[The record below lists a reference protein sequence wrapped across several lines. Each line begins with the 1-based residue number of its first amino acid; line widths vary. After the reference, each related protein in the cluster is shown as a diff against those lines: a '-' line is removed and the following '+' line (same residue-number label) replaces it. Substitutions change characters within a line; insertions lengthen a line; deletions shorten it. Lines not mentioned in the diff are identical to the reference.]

1 MVPPPPPHPKPLEV
15 FDMASALAPTN
26 IAVVKYWGKDAARG
40 GNTPI
45 NSSASLTLDPNDL
58 RAETVMVASPELR
71 SDELYLNGRKVDV
84 KGDGTHAKRLRRCL
98 ATMRRRCAKAKHPPR
113 SSRATSSE
121 ELSRWGVRVV
131 SRNTFP
137 TAAGLASSAA
147 GYAALVRCASELYGV
162 RDTPAFSLS
171 ATAREGSGS
180 ACRSL
185 DGGLVAWRKG
195 CRADRADSKAEQLFD
210 ERHWPDLR
218 CVIIVA
224 SAAEKETPSTEGM
237 QRSVATSPFLTHRAE
252 AVAEP
257 RLLDLQKAFRQR
269 NFERFGELTMRDSNS
284 FHATCLDTFPPIF
297 YLNEVSKRAI
307 TCVHAFN
314 AAQKRTRAAYTF
326 DAGPNAVVFC
336 ENETA
341 ADAFA
346 ALAATCFLGA
356 DLSRRGLR
364 GLTNAPEKLARACRA
379 NPPSDALLG
388 ACGDKRGG
396 ATMMYLTRVGGGA
409 AAPLADSARDA
420 LVDASDGTPQ
430 ARGREAWQ
438 RAAPPP
444 PPASGAP
451 RVLRV
456 VVAVVAVVWAGS
468 LLARRQV

>member
-1 MVPPPPPHPKPLEV
+1 M
-15 FDMASALAPTN
+15 
-26 IAVVKYWGKDAARG
+26 
-40 GNTPI
+40 
-45 NSSASLTLDPNDL
+45 
-58 RAETVMVASPELR
+58 
-71 SDELYLNGRKVDV
+71 
-84 KGDGTHAKRLRRCL
+84 
-98 ATMRRRCAKAKHPPR
+98 
-113 SSRATSSE
+113 
-121 ELSRWGVRVV
+121 RVV

-162 RDTPAFSLS
+162 RDTPSFSLS

-336 ENETA
+336 ENEAA

-346 ALAATCFLGA
+346 ALAATCFLGG

-379 NPPSDALLG
+379 NPPSDALLE

-468 LLARRQV
+468 LLARRKV

>member
-162 RDTPAFSLS
+162 RDTPSFSLS

-326 DAGPNAVVFC
+326 C
-336 ENETA
+336 LLYT
-341 ADAFA
+341 
-346 ALAATCFLGA
+346 
-356 DLSRRGLR
+356 S
-364 GLTNAPEKLARACRA
+364 
-379 NPPSDALLG
+379 PSPR
-388 ACGDKRGG
+388 DKRQSR
-396 ATMMYLTRVGGGA
+396 M
-409 AAPLADSARDA
+409 PSSA
-420 LVDASDGTPQ
+420 
-430 ARGREAWQ
+430 
-438 RAAPPP
+438 
-444 PPASGAP
+444 
-451 RVLRV
+451 
-456 VVAVVAVVWAGS
+456 
-468 LLARRQV
+468 

>member
-1 MVPPPPPHPKPLEV
+1 
-15 FDMASALAPTN
+15 
-26 IAVVKYWGKDAARG
+26 
-40 GNTPI
+40 
-45 NSSASLTLDPNDL
+45 
-58 RAETVMVASPELR
+58 
-71 SDELYLNGRKVDV
+71 
-84 KGDGTHAKRLRRCL
+84 
-98 ATMRRRCAKAKHPPR
+98 
-113 SSRATSSE
+113 
-121 ELSRWGVRVV
+121 
-131 SRNTFP
+131 
-137 TAAGLASSAA
+137 
-147 GYAALVRCASELYGV
+147 
-162 RDTPAFSLS
+162 
-171 ATAREGSGS
+171 
-180 ACRSL
+180 
-185 DGGLVAWRKG
+185 
-195 CRADRADSKAEQLFD
+195 
-210 ERHWPDLR
+210 
-218 CVIIVA
+218 
-224 SAAEKETPSTEGM
+224 
-237 QRSVATSPFLTHRAE
+237 
-252 AVAEP
+252 
-257 RLLDLQKAFRQR
+257 
-269 NFERFGELTMRDSNS
+269 MRDSNS

-336 ENETA
+336 ENEAA

-379 NPPSDALLG
+379 NPPSDALLE

-468 LLARRQV
+468 LLARRKV

>member
-1 MVPPPPPHPKPLEV
+1 
-15 FDMASALAPTN
+15 MALPSTATLSAYRTADDAVQLTVSSPTN
-26 IAVVKYWGKDAARG
+26 IAVIKYWGKADARL
-40 GNTPI
+40 NMPI
-45 NSSASLTLDPNDL
+45 NSSVSVTINQRDL
-58 RAETVMVASPELR
+58 RTTTTVTASKSFERDRLW
-71 SDELYLNGRKVDV
+71 LNGVEEDAASNKRVQAVLAAVRSRAGDAVDASGAV
-84 KGDGTHAKRLRRCL
+84 LV
-98 ATMRRRCAKAKHPPR
+98 AKAEWPQYRVH
-113 SSRATSSE
+113 
-121 ELSRWGVRVV
+121 VV
-131 SRNTFP
+131 SANNFP

-307 TCVHAFN
+307 ACVHAFN
-314 AAQKRTRAAYTF
+314 AAQGRTRAAYTF

-336 ENETA
+336 ENEAA

-379 NPPSDALLG
+379 NPPSDALLE

-396 ATMMYLTRVGGGA
+396 ATMMYLTKVGGGA

-456 VVAVVAVVWAGS
+456 VVAVVWAGS
-468 LLARRQV
+468 LLARRKV

>member
-1 MVPPPPPHPKPLEV
+1 MAAPPPLAT
-15 FDMASALAPTN
+15 FDVASASAPTN

-162 RDTPAFSLS
+162 RDTPSFSLS

-210 ERHWPDLR
+210 EIRPAGFGREMDG
-218 CVIIVA
+218 A
-224 SAAEKETPSTEGM
+224 SDAVGVVGREMRVHAEGFAEKRLRRP
-237 QRSVATSPFLTHRAE
+237 LAE
-252 AVAEP
+252 V
-257 RLLDLQKAFRQR
+257 
-269 NFERFGELTMRDSNS
+269 
-284 FHATCLDTFPPIF
+284 
-297 YLNEVSKRAI
+297 
-307 TCVHAFN
+307 
-314 AAQKRTRAAYTF
+314 
-326 DAGPNAVVFC
+326 DAGP
-336 ENETA
+336 
-341 ADAFA
+341 DA
-346 ALAATCFLGA
+346 
-356 DLSRRGLR
+356 
-364 GLTNAPEKLARACRA
+364 P
-379 NPPSDALLG
+379 ALLQVP
-388 ACGDKRGG
+388 ALPQAHRGERAVLG
-396 ATMMYLTRVGGGA
+396 RRRRPPRGA
-409 AAPLADSARDA
+409 A
-420 LVDASDGTPQ
+420 
-430 ARGREAWQ
+430 RGPR
-438 RAAPPP
+438 R
-444 PPASGAP
+444 
-451 RVLRV
+451 RVLPRPRGTRRV
-456 VVAVVAVVWAGS
+456 VELS
-468 LLARRQV
+468 LIHI

>member
-1 MVPPPPPHPKPLEV
+1 M
-15 FDMASALAPTN
+15 
-26 IAVVKYWGKDAARG
+26 
-40 GNTPI
+40 
-45 NSSASLTLDPNDL
+45 
-58 RAETVMVASPELR
+58 
-71 SDELYLNGRKVDV
+71 
-84 KGDGTHAKRLRRCL
+84 
-98 ATMRRRCAKAKHPPR
+98 
-113 SSRATSSE
+113 
-121 ELSRWGVRVV
+121 RVV

-162 RDTPAFSLS
+162 RDTPSFSLS

-326 DAGPNAVVFC
+326 DAARTPWSLRERGRRGRLRGAGRDV
-336 ENETA
+336 
-341 ADAFA
+341 
-346 ALAATCFLGA
+346 LLGA
-356 DLSRRGLR
+356 DLSRRGLPGPHER
-364 GLTNAPEKLARACRA
+364 AQLARAWREPARRA
-379 NPPSDALLG
+379 A
-388 ACGDKRGG
+388 RGLWRQAG
-396 ATMMYLTRVGGGA
+396 RRDDDVPHQGRRRRRGA
-409 AAPLADSARDA
+409 AADSARA
-420 LVDASDGTPQ
+420 LVRVGWHAPG
-430 ARGREAWQ
+430 AGRKAWQ

-451 RVLRV
+451 RVLQRRRRRRRRLGRV
-456 VVAVVAVVWAGS
+456 A
-468 LLARRQV
+468 LARRPAYTLPRRARPV

>member
-1 MVPPPPPHPKPLEV
+1 M
-15 FDMASALAPTN
+15 
-26 IAVVKYWGKDAARG
+26 
-40 GNTPI
+40 
-45 NSSASLTLDPNDL
+45 
-58 RAETVMVASPELR
+58 
-71 SDELYLNGRKVDV
+71 
-84 KGDGTHAKRLRRCL
+84 
-98 ATMRRRCAKAKHPPR
+98 
-113 SSRATSSE
+113 
-121 ELSRWGVRVV
+121 
-131 SRNTFP
+131 
-137 TAAGLASSAA
+137 
-147 GYAALVRCASELYGV
+147 
-162 RDTPAFSLS
+162 
-171 ATAREGSGS
+171 
-180 ACRSL
+180 

-336 ENETA
+336 ENEAA

-346 ALAATCFLGA
+346 AACVEAKCWGVFSITGEQHEEHPRKNPYNTLVLINDKGQIVQKYRKILPWCPIEGWYPGNETFVSEGPKGLKISLIICDDGNYPEIWRDCAMKGA
-356 DLSRRGLR
+356 ELIIRCQGYMYPAKDQQILVAKAMAWM
-364 GLTNAPEKLARACRA
+364 NCVYVAVA
-379 NPPSDALLG
+379 N
-388 ACGDKRGG
+388 
-396 ATMMYLTRVGGGA
+396 
-409 AAPLADSARDA
+409 
-420 LVDASDGTPQ
+420 
-430 ARGREAWQ
+430 
-438 RAAPPP
+438 
-444 PPASGAP
+444 ASGHDGVYSYFGHSAIVGNDG
-451 RVLRV
+451 RTL
-456 VVAVVAVVWAGS
+456 GECGTEENGM
-468 LLARRQV
+468 Q